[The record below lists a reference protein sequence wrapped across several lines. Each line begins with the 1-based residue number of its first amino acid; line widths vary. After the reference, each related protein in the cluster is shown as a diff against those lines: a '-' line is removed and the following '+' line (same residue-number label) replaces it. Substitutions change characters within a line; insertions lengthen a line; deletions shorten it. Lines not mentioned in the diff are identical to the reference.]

1 MAERETIKMHRL
13 AEFPTPKTLRLVT
26 AVAFLF
32 TAAIFFVFRVHDR
45 PLRPYDIVAF
55 ELAWTPQKA
64 ETIMGVWGEAGSQ
77 TARESLLIDF
87 GYLPAYSFF
96 FAGLTL
102 MAARAV
108 TARLQT
114 LGFVLTFVPFVSAV
128 FDAVENLTLL
138 SVLQTPGNPSAL
150 ALILAGVCATLKFSL
165 LVICLL
171 YMLGVV
177 IYRRVRAAG

>member
-1 MAERETIKMHRL
+1 MHRL
-13 AEFPTPKTLRLVT
+13 AEFPTLKTLRLVT

-77 TARESLLIDF
+77 TARESLFIDF

-102 MAARAV
+102 MAARA
-108 TARLQT
+108 LSGWQQT
-114 LGFVLTFVPFVSAV
+114 LGFVLTFAPFMSAV
-128 FDAVENLTLL
+128 SDATENFALL
-138 SVLQTPGNPSAL
+138 SVLQSPGSPSAA
-150 ALILAGVCATLKFSL
+150 ALTLAGVGATLKFSL
-165 LVICLL
+165 LVLCLL

-177 IYRRVRAAG
+177 IYRGVRGGG

>member
-1 MAERETIKMHRL
+1 MHRL

-77 TARESLLIDF
+77 TARESLFIDF
-87 GYLPAYSFF
+87 GYLPAYSFL
-96 FAGLTL
+96 FAGMTL

-114 LGFVLTFVPFVSAV
+114 LGFVLTFVPFGSAV
-128 FDAVENLTLL
+128 FDAIENLALL
-138 SVLQTPGNPSAL
+138 SVLQSPDSPSAI
-150 ALILAGVCATLKFSL
+150 ALTIAGISATIKFSL
-165 LVICLL
+165 LLLCLL
-171 YMLGVV
+171 YMVFTVL
-177 IYRRVRAAG
+177 YRATGRAH

>member
-1 MAERETIKMHRL
+1 MHRL
-13 AEFPTPKTLRLVT
+13 AEFPTPQTLRLVT

-45 PLRPYDIVAF
+45 PLQPYDIVAF

-96 FAGLTL
+96 FAGMTL
-102 MAARAV
+102 MAARA
-108 TARLQT
+108 LSGWQQT
-114 LGFVLTFVPFVSAV
+114 LGFVLTFAPFMSAV
-128 FDAVENLTLL
+128 SDATENFALL
-138 SVLQTPGNPSAL
+138 SVLQSPDSPSAA
-150 ALILAGVCATLKFSL
+150 ALTLAGVCATLKFSL

-177 IYRRVRAAG
+177 IYRGVRRAR

>member
-77 TARESLLIDF
+77 TARESLFIDF

-102 MAARAV
+102 MAARA
-108 TARLQT
+108 LSGWQQT
-114 LGFVLTFVPFVSAV
+114 LGFVLTFAPFMSAV
-128 FDAVENLTLL
+128 SDATENFALL
-138 SVLQTPGNPSAL
+138 SVLRTPTNPSAF
-150 ALILAGVCATLKFSL
+150 ALTLAGVCATLKFSL
-165 LVICLL
+165 LVLCLL
-171 YMLGVV
+171 YIVGAF
-177 IYRRVRAAG
+177 IYRRVRGAR

>member
-1 MAERETIKMHRL
+1 MHRL

-77 TARESLLIDF
+77 TARESLFIDF

-108 TARLQT
+108 TARMQA
-114 LGFVLTFVPFVSAV
+114 LGFALTCAPFVSAV
-128 FDAVENLTLL
+128 FDAIENLALL
-138 SVLQTPGNPSAL
+138 SVLQSPDSPSAI
-150 ALILAGVCATLKFSL
+150 ALTIAGISATIKFSL
-165 LVICLL
+165 LLLCLL
-171 YMLGVV
+171 YMVFTVL
-177 IYRRVRAAG
+177 YRAVRRMR

>member
-1 MAERETIKMHRL
+1 MHRL

-45 PLRPYDIVAF
+45 PLKPYDIVAF

-64 ETIMGVWGEAGSQ
+64 ETIMGVWGEADSQ
-77 TARESLLIDF
+77 TARESLFIDF

-108 TARLQT
+108 TARMQT
-114 LGFVLTFVPFVSAV
+114 LGFVLTVVPFVSAV
-128 FDAVENLTLL
+128 FDAIENLALL
-138 SVLQTPGNPSAL
+138 SVLQSPDSPSAA
-150 ALILAGVCATLKFSL
+150 ALTLAGVCATLKFSL
-165 LVICLL
+165 LVLCLL

-177 IYRRVRAAG
+177 IYSRVRGAG

>member
-1 MAERETIKMHRL
+1 MPRL
-13 AEFPTPKTLRLVT
+13 AEFPAPKTLRLVT

-64 ETIMGVWGEAGSQ
+64 ETMMEVWGEVGRQ
-77 TARESLLIDF
+77 TARESLFIDF
-87 GYLPAYSFF
+87 GYMPAYSFF

-108 TARLQT
+108 TARLQA
-114 LGFVLTFVPFVSAV
+114 LGFALTCAPFVSAAS
-128 FDAVENLTLL
+128 DAIENFALL
-138 SVLQTPGNPSAL
+138 SVLQSPDSPSAL
-150 ALILAGVCATLKFSL
+150 ALTVAGVSATIKFSL
-165 LVICLL
+165 LLLCLL
-171 YMLGVV
+171 YMVFTVLYRA
-177 IYRRVRAAG
+177 IRRVR